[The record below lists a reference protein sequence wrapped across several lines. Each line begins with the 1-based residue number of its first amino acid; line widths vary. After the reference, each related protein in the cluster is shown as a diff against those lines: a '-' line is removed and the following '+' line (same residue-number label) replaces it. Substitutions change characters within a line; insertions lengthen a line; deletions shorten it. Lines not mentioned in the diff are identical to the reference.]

1 MSLRPNRSSLDM
13 TLADNHNHI
22 LLARMT
28 EMLTAAKN
36 GGIRDFSIT
45 EHVSQFRELRE
56 SIRFGSVHPNGR
68 IFDGVKEYNEEF
80 RKIDGAAYSEM
91 KINRGLEVDF
101 SPRFEKKVGDYVN
114 QEEWDILLCSVH
126 EFEDGRD
133 IEKSVRGTLGPVA
146 ANEKWIEYLRLEHSA
161 LESDFVPFRVLS
173 HPVRISRATQTV
185 PVNLDDHL
193 LDLAR
198 VARRRNRALELN
210 GRDIDYAPDLVRRLA
225 SACSKSGCRV
235 SLGSDSHRPSEVFR
249 NMGKAMTLVKE
260 FNLEIAEPP

>member
-1 MSLRPNRSSLDM
+1 MGSV
-13 TLADNHNHI
+13 DNHNHI
-22 LLARMT
+22 ILAKIT
-28 EMLTAAKN
+28 EMLASAKTN
-36 GGIRDFSIT
+36 MVSEFSIT
-45 EHVSQFRELRE
+45 EHVSQFKELRE
-56 SIRFGSVHPNGR
+56 TIRFGSVHPYGR
-68 IFDGVKEYNEEF
+68 IFESLKEYNDEF
-80 RKIDGAAYSEM
+80 RKVDPVAYTGM

-101 SPRFEKKVGDYVN
+101 SPRFEKTVGDFVN

-133 IEKSVRGTLGPVA
+133 VEKSVRGTLGPA
-146 ANEKWIEYLRLEHSA
+146 ATNEKWIDYLRLEHAA
-161 LESDFVPFRVLS
+161 LESDFVRFKVLS

-198 VARRRNRALELN
+198 VARRRNKALELN

-225 SACSKSGCRV
+225 SACSKAGCRV
-235 SLGSDSHRPSEVFR
+235 SLGSDSHHPSEVFR

-260 FNLEIAEPP
+260 FNLEPR